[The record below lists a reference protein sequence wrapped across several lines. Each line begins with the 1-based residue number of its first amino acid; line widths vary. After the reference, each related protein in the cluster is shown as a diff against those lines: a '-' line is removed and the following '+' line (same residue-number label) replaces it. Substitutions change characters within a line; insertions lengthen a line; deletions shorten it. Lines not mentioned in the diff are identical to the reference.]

1 MLIIEKTS
9 NGRTIVTLKKTWHPG
24 RLGIAYV
31 PKVRSMDT
39 NEIKWQSALLKKSP
53 I

>member
-9 NGRTIVTLKKTWHPG
+9 NGRTIVTVKRDWHPG
-24 RLGIAYV
+24 RISLAYV
-31 PKVRSMDT
+31 PRARSLT
-39 NEIKWQSALLKKSP
+39 GQEIKWQQVLRKLGP

>member
-1 MLIIEKTS
+1 MLVLERTS
-9 NGRTIVTLKKTWHPG
+9 NGRTIVTIKRDWHPG
-24 RLGIAYV
+24 RLGIAYI

-39 NEIKWQSALLKKSP
+39 NEIKWQRVLLKQAA

>member
-1 MLIIEKTS
+1 MLILERTS

-24 RLGIAYV
+24 RLGIAYI

-39 NEIKWQSALLKKSP
+39 NEIKWQRALIKQAA